1 MTIHLLYINQHALT
15 DAELNLAK
23 NYAATHYIS
32 LEDAFKQALFDKI
45 KDEYYVTTDTTKK

>member
-1 MTIHLLYINQHALT
+1 MEVFIQLT

-45 KDEYYVTTDTTKK
+45 KNEYDGATDTTKSN

>member
-1 MTIHLLYINQHALT
+1 MIFMEVFIQLT

-23 NYAATHYIS
+23 NYAATHSIS